1 METHSASKEETA
13 QFGARLAAAL
23 APGAVIGL
31 SGPLG
36 AGKTTLVRGLLRAL
50 GWQGAVK
57 SPTYTLVESYELGDI
72 RLHHFDLY
80 RLTDPAEL
88 EFIGLRDY
96 LDGQAICL
104 VEWAERGAGLL
115 PPADLTVEL
124 TFRGGGRR
132 ICLNSGTETGHRQ
145 LLRI

>member
-1 METHSASKEETA
+1 MEVHAASAEETE
-13 QFGARLAAAL
+13 QFGARLAAVL
-23 APGAVIGL
+23 EPGTVINL

-36 AGKTTLVRGLLRAL
+36 AGKTTLARGLLRAL

-57 SPTYTLVESYELGDI
+57 SPTYTLVESYELGDV

-104 VEWAERGAGLL
+104 VEWAERGSGLL
-115 PPADLTVEL
+115 PTADLTVEITL
-124 TFRGGGRR
+124 QDGGRR
-132 ICLNSGTETGHRQ
+132 LCCSSSTDSGRRQ
-145 LLRI
+145 LQHI

>member
-1 METHSASKEETA
+1 MEVHAASAEETE
-13 QFGARLAAAL
+13 QFGARLAAVL
-23 APGAVIGL
+23 TPGMVISL

-57 SPTYTLVESYELGDI
+57 SPTYTLVESYELGGI

-88 EFIGLRDY
+88 EFIGLREY
-96 LDGQAICL
+96 LDGEAISL
-104 VEWAERGAGLL
+104 VEWAERGGGML
-115 PPADLTVEL
+115 PEADLTVEITL
-124 TFRGGGRR
+124 QDGGRR
-132 ICLNSGTETGHRQ
+132 ICCNSSTDLGRRQ
-145 LLRI
+145 LRQI